1 MLISIV
7 TPVLNGAR
15 TIERTL
21 RSVAVQRGDFE
32 HIVMDGGSTDGTAE
46 IVERYQSV
54 YPVRVVR
61 QPDRSLYEGVW
72 NGMQQARGEVLCY
85 LNADDLYL
93 PWTLATVAATME
105 ARPEVRWLAGIP
117 SWMRDETGAAMTNG
131 FAPVY
136 LRGLIRQGWYSSARL
151 GFMQQESMFWRRS
164 LWTEAQPRDFLLNY
178 RLAGDFHLWRR
189 FSDFA
194 GLHTVAATLAC
205 FVMSDQQASRTG
217 LDKYLQEC
225 GLPPA
230 KSQTPAWGRA
240 LHRAISSALFRRVL
254 LPNIRQQ

>member
-1 MLISIV
+1 MLLSIV

-21 RSVAVQRGDFE
+21 RSVAAQRGDFE

-72 NGMQQARGEVLCY
+72 NGMQLARGEVLAY

-93 PWTLATVAATME
+93 PWAWATVRAILE
-105 ARPEVRWLAGIP
+105 SRPDVRWLTGIP
-117 SWMRDETGAAMTNG
+117 SWQFDDSGAGVTSS
-131 FAPVY
+131 FAPVF
-136 LRGLIRQGWYSSARL
+136 LPSLIRRGWYSSARL
-151 GFMQQESMFWRRS
+151 GFLQQESMFWRRS
-164 LWTEAQPRDFLLNY
+164 LWEQARPQDILLKY

-189 FSDFA
+189 FATFTR
-194 GLHTVAATLAC
+194 LQTVAATLAC
-205 FVMSDQQASRTG
+205 FVISPNQASRAG
-217 LDKYLQEC
+217 LTKYLAEC
-225 GLPPA
+225 GVGGSSATAPAAGRAFHRLLSLVLFRQLLLPPN
-230 KSQTPAWGRA
+230 SQA
-240 LHRAISSALFRRVL
+240 
-254 LPNIRQQ
+254 